1 MSIFRTASTLA
12 LATML
17 ALTAAPAFSYSV
29 SNNKIVDDN
38 GNVVQLKGVNVFGFE
53 TGNHVMHGLWARN
66 WKEMINQ
73 MQGLGF
79 NAVRLPFCPAT
90 LRSGQMPSS
99 IDYSRNAD
107 LQGLTSLQIL
117 DKVINEFNARGMY
130 VLLDHH
136 TPDCAAISELWYTSS
151 YSEAQWLDDLRFVAN
166 RYKNVP
172 SVIGVDL
179 KNEPHGAATWG
190 TGNAATDWN
199 KAAERGSAAV
209 LAVAPKWIIAVEGIT
224 DNPVCSTNGGIFWG
238 GSLQPLACTPLNIP
252 ANRLLLAPHVY
263 GPDVFVQS
271 YFNDSNFPNNMPAIW
286 DRHFGQ
292 FAGNHALL
300 LGEFGGKYGEGDARD
315 KVWQDALVKYLRGK
329 GINEGFYWSWNP
341 NSGDTGGIL
350 RDDWISVREDKMT
363 LLRTLWGT
371 VSNSTPTPTPTP
383 KPTPT
388 PTPTPSAGFS
398 TKVIPDS
405 SWNGGYCN
413 RVQVTNTGTAS
424 GNWSISLTVT
434 GTVNNAWNVT
444 WSQSGTTLQA
454 SGVDFNR
461 TLAPGATAEFGF
473 CAAG

>member
-1 MSIFRTASTLA
+1 MSIFRAANTLA
-12 LATML
+12 LATIL
-17 ALTAAPAFSYSV
+17 ALTTAPAFSYSI
-29 SNNKIVDDN
+29 SKNKIVDDK
-38 GNVVQLKGVNVFGFE
+38 GKVVQLRGVNVSGFE
-53 TGNHVMHGLWARN
+53 SASHVMDGLWVRN

-73 MQGLGF
+73 MQGFGF

-90 LRSGQMPSS
+90 LRSDTMPSS

-107 LQGLTSLQIL
+107 LQGLTSLQVL

-136 TPDCAAISELWYTSS
+136 TPDCASISELWYTGT
-151 YSEAQWLDDLRFVAN
+151 YSQAQWLNDLRFVAN

-190 TGNAATDWN
+190 TGNADTDWN
-199 KAAERGSAAV
+199 KAAERGAAAV

-252 ANRLLLAPHVY
+252 ANRLLLAPHAY
-263 GPDVFVQS
+263 GPDVYVQS

-315 KVWQDALVKYLRGK
+315 KVWQDALVKYLRSK
-329 GINEGFYWSWNP
+329 GINQGFYWPWGP
-341 NSGDTGGIL
+341 NSVDTGGIL
-350 RDDWISVREDKMT
+350 RDDWTTVRKDKMT

-371 VSNSTPTPTPTP
+371 

-388 PTPTPSAGFS
+388 PTPTP
-398 TKVIPDS
+398 
-405 SWNGGYCN
+405 
-413 RVQVTNTGTAS
+413 
-424 GNWSISLTVT
+424 
-434 GTVNNAWNVT
+434 
-444 WSQSGTTLQA
+444 
-454 SGVDFNR
+454 
-461 TLAPGATAEFGF
+461 
-473 CAAG
+473 

>member
-12 LATML
+12 LATAL
-17 ALTAAPAFSYSV
+17 ALAAAPAFSYSI
-29 SNNKIVDDN
+29 SNNKIVDDS
-38 GNVVQLKGVNVFGFE
+38 GKVVQLKGVNVFGFE

-66 WKEMINQ
+66 WKDMINQ

-90 LRSGQMPSS
+90 LRSSTMPTS
-99 IDYSRNAD
+99 IDYSLNAD
-107 LQGLTSLQIL
+107 LQGLSSLQIL

-136 TPDCAAISELWYTSS
+136 TPDCAAISELWYTGS

-172 SVIGVDL
+172 SVIGLDL

-238 GSLQPLACTPLNIP
+238 GNLQPLACTPLNIP

-263 GPDVFVQS
+263 GPDVYAQA

-292 FAGNHALL
+292 FAGTYALL

-315 KVWQDALVKYLRGK
+315 KVWQDALVKYLRSK

-350 RDDWISVREDKMT
+350 RDDWTSVREDKMA

-371 VSNSTPTPTPTP
+371 VSSTT
-383 KPTPT
+383 PTPT
-388 PTPTPSAGFS
+388 PTPTPSGSFS
-398 TKVIPDS
+398 TKVSVDS
-405 SWNGGYCN
+405 QWNGGYCN

-424 GNWSISLTVT
+424 GTWAISLPVT

-444 WSQSGTTLQA
+444 WSQSGSTLKA

-461 TLAPGATAEFGF
+461 TLAAGATAEFGF